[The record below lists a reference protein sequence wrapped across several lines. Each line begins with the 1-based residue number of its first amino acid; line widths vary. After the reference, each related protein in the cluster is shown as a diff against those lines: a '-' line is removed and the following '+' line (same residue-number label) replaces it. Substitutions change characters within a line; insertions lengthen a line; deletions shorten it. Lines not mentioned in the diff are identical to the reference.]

1 MTYCF
6 GDIRVWSRRILLN
19 ICWVSI
25 FFDILIANISW
36 AVAQNPL
43 NHIIFWK
50 SVMRILRYT
59 YINCFKRL
67 RFLAEVSTKSKKMHF
82 VRQFRNHNSGR
93 KHGNKKMTSF
103 FSSAFSTLF
112 EAFIFVFQNSRN
124 SFACG
129 LPFGPFWSVKYLNL
143 GQKLPIRTAHHI
155 FLVVYTLR
163 LLKIYIFVPRGGAKR
178 GIGSLTISFFFETSN
193 YDVSFSQQ
201 D

>member
-1 MTYCF
+1 MET
-6 GDIRVWSRRILLN
+6 
-19 ICWVSI
+19 
-25 FFDILIANISW
+25 
-36 AVAQNPL
+36 
-43 NHIIFWK
+43 
-50 SVMRILRYT
+50 
-59 YINCFKRL
+59 
-67 RFLAEVSTKSKKMHF
+67 
-82 VRQFRNHNSGR
+82 
-93 KHGNKKMTSF
+93 KKMTSF